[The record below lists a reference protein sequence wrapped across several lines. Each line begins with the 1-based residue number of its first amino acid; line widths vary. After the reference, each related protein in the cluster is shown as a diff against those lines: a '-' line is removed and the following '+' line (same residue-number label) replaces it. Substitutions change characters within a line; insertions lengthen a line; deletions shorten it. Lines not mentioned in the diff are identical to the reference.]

1 MMRVF
6 RALVVAGLAL
16 AGSLPAI
23 AAPRDPVLDRAKAIR
38 ESNPD
43 AAERIVQG
51 VLARSPNDYYAL
63 YNLGLVEYSR
73 AANAP
78 EGPDRLVHY
87 RQSATWLER
96 ASAVRVAQN
105 APDATIFNSLGVV
118 YLATGDLARA
128 HASFA
133 DGIRNQALLTH
144 SSLGKLYA
152 NIGYLF
158 WRSRGR
164 QVLRPRRSPQER
176 GWAILPPRQTTSD
189 FGSRC
194 KAGLGLYSRWCQV
207 NAMGLNPKYQLGGT
221 PRRFG
226 L

>member
-1 MMRVF
+1 MTVVF

-16 AGSLPAI
+16 AGSPPAI

-43 AAERIVQG
+43 AAERIVQR

-73 AANAP
+73 AAKAP

-96 ASAVRVAQN
+96 ARAVRVAQN
-105 APDATIFNSLGVV
+105 VPDATIFNSLGVV
-118 YLATGDLARA
+118 YLATGDLTRA
-128 HASFA
+128 QASFA
-133 DGIRNQALLTH
+133 DGIRNQALLTP

-152 NIGYLF
+152 NIGYLRALQGQTGAATQAF
-158 WRSRGR
+158 AAGARLGDTASQTNFQRIQQQM
-164 QVLRPRRSPQER
+164 QVRTQAVQP
-176 GWAILPPRQTTSD
+176 AAATS
-189 FGSRC
+189 S
-194 KAGLGLYSRWCQV
+194 K
-207 NAMGLNPKYQLGGT
+207 P
-221 PRRFG
+221 
-226 L
+226 